1 MGHDPELKVRQ
12 KEVRTEEGPGRDGQK
27 TCKALHCCCPAA
39 SQMERLLLVKHLPPA
54 LQIKEES
61 GWSIPLR
68 GSAEENYAEALEELN
83 AFFLHPNKELYRL
96 MEALGPASGWQG
108 TFKSDSS
115 ARAAEEKE
123 GLLSSE
129 GSGPDDV

>member
-1 MGHDPELKVRQ
+1 M
-12 KEVRTEEGPGRDGQK
+12 
-27 TCKALHCCCPAA
+27 
-39 SQMERLLLVKHLPPA
+39 LLLSYQV
-54 LQIKEES
+54 KEES

-96 MEALGPASGWQG
+96 MEVLGPASGWRG

-115 ARAAEEKE
+115 ARAAEEGQALVDSDGPGQDKE
-123 GLLSSE
+123 
-129 GSGPDDV
+129 